1 MRQTRH
7 TISILAIRTLGDPAL
22 REVARPVETFDR
34 TLRRLADDMLETMYD
49 APGVGLAA
57 PQVGIASRFF
67 VFDDGESGPSFLA
80 NARLLDPEG
89 EHLRD
94 EGCLSI
100 PGPFAPTV
108 RAERI
113 TARGQDLEGRDVEI
127 HADGLLSRILQ
138 HETDHTEGVLYI
150 DRLDDDARREV
161 MRVMREQE
169 LRRTVQDARSRQ
181 L

>member
-1 MRQTRH
+1 M
-7 TISILAIRTLGDPAL
+7 L

-57 PQVGIASRFF
+57 PQVGIAARFF
-67 VFDDGESGPSFLA
+67 VFDDGETGPTFLA
-80 NARLLDPEG
+80 NARLVDPEG
-89 EHLRD
+89 ENLRD

-100 PGPFAPTV
+100 PGPFSPTV

-113 TARGQDLEGRDVEI
+113 TARGQDLKGREVEI
-127 HADGLLSRILQ
+127 RADDLLARILQ
-138 HETDHTEGVLYI
+138 HEADHTDGVLYI
-150 DRLDDDARREV
+150 DRLDDAARREV
-161 MRVMREQE
+161 MRTMREQDL
-169 LRRTVQDARSRQ
+169 LRASQDARSPQ